1 MSIEDIKK
9 RILDKAES
17 EANLIVNKARERIK
31 EEKNTFE
38 NEQKAI
44 FSERAQKEIE
54 KIRSDLKKRIDQEKL
69 KESRAILKKKNEL
82 LEGLFSE
89 VIEKIA
95 SLPKKQY
102 KKFLVDL
109 IMRDAPKGKSVLF
122 LNKKDMGLFTEKVIS
137 EINKSLGKERE
148 ITLGTH
154 TVDIKGGFML
164 KGEEVEID
172 DSLETIVKDVKEKE
186 EIRIS
191 KELFGDV

>member
-1 MSIEDIKK
+1 MSVEDIKK

-17 EANLIVNKARERIK
+17 EANLIINKARERIK

-38 NEQKAI
+38 NEQKKI
-44 FSERAQKEIE
+44 FSERMQKEIE
-54 KIRSDLKKRIDQEKL
+54 KIHNELKKRIDQEKL
-69 KESRAILKKKNEL
+69 KESRAILKRKNEL
-82 LEGLFSE
+82 LESLFSE

-95 SLPKKQY
+95 SLPKTQY
-102 KKFLVDL
+102 KKFLVDM
-109 IMRDAPKGKSVLF
+109 IVKDAPKGKSVLF
-122 LNKKDMGLFTEKVIS
+122 LNKKDAGLFTEKVIS
-137 EINKSLGKERE
+137 EINKSLGKGRE
-148 ITLGTH
+148 IALGNH
-154 TVDIKGGFML
+154 SIDIKGGFIL